1 MTSETSKLRDREN
14 FNQNEV
20 SKLKSMIAQLE
31 KEKSNLEFQLKNI
44 ELNINQNE
52 IFFNNHQQN
61 DSDSK
66 LNEAQFNT
74 MNSSSDL
81 VNGNFG
87 DFLFELILV

>member
-1 MTSETSKLRDREN
+1 MNSEANKLRDREN

-20 SKLKSMIAQLE
+20 SKLKSMISQLE
-31 KEKSNLEFQLKNI
+31 KEKLNLEFQLKNI

-52 IFFNNHQQN
+52 IFFNNHQQI

-66 LNEAQFNT
+66 SNEAQLNS

-81 VNGNFG
+81 VNGIF
-87 DFLFELILV
+87 FVFFQLFV